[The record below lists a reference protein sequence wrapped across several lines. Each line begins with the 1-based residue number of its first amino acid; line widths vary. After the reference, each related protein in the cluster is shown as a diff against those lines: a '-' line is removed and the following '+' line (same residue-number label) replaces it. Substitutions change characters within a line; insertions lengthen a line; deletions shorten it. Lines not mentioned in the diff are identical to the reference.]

1 MNDFPSRFPLSKSAF
16 KVVIMNHWFDWVT
29 WSLNSPESSC
39 FDKFSAMGNSQ
50 EINATLV
57 TQG

>member
-1 MNDFPSRFPLSKSAF
+1 MNDFPSRIPLSKSAF

-39 FDKFSAMGNSQ
+39 FDKFSAMGNSR
-50 EINATLV
+50 N
-57 TQG
+57 